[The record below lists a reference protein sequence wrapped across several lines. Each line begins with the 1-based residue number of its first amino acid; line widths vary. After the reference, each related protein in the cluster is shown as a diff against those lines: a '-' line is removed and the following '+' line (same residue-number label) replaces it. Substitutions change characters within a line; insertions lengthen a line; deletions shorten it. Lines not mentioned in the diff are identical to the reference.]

1 MFMRKLILIFMFC
14 MLPLLAQAHAHL
26 LRSVPV
32 AQSTG
37 IAPDQ
42 ITLEFNEAARLT
54 ALALTQD
61 GAKESQKIT
70 PLPTEVQQ
78 VFHITPPTL
87 KPGSYILTWHA
98 MGDDGHLTSG
108 TVRFIVTAPRT

>member
-1 MFMRKLILIFMFC
+1 MSMRKPILISMLY

-26 LRSVPV
+26 LRSVPS

-37 IAPDQ
+37 AAPDQ

-54 ALALTQD
+54 ALTLMQE
-61 GAKESQKIT
+61 GSQQQQKLT
-70 PLPTEVQQ
+70 PLPTQAQQ
-78 VFHITPPTL
+78 VIHVVSPKLQAGKYT
-87 KPGSYILTWHA
+87 LTWHA

-108 TVRFIVTAPRT
+108 TVKFTVTIQ